1 MRIKLSTIPQK
12 EKKRKEKIIESYCN
26 QGMNKAFQP
35 MKLYIHIEKF
45 WLAPIDD
52 TLFRIF
58 LPKMK
63 F

>member
-1 MRIKLSTIPQK
+1 
-12 EKKRKEKIIESYCN
+12 
-26 QGMNKAFQP
+26 MNKAFQP